1 MFIWLR
7 FEKASLHVSH
17 VSHVYMFQVGV
28 KEAFKMYE
36 EDFHAKMVKKIAAVD
51 DLPPS
56 LFSLFLDR
64 VYKRKS

>member
-1 MFIWLR
+1 M
-7 FEKASLHVSH
+7 
-17 VSHVYMFQVGV
+17 

>member
-7 FEKASLHVSH
+7 FEKTSLHVSH
-17 VSHVYMFQVGV
+17 VDMFQVGV